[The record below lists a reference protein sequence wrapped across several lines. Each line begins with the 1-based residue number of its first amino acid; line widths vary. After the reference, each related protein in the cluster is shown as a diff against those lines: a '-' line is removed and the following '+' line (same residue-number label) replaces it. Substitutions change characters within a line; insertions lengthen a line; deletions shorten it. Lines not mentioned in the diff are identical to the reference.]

1 MCCVNITISLDNRV
15 VERVREVA
23 HAQGT
28 SLQALVRRYLESV
41 AGVSD
46 KGAAGEELLRLME
59 EHGGRSGGAPFRRED
74 AYEGRL

>member
-1 MCCVNITISLDNRV
+1 MNITISLDNKV

-23 HAQGT
+23 RAQGT

-41 AGVSD
+41 AGASD
-46 KGAAGEELLRLME
+46 KGGAGDELLRLMDE
-59 EHGGRSGGAPFRRED
+59 QGGRSGGTPFRRED